1 MKKYKWGIVALA
13 VVASFVACTQS
24 KNKENDSANSTLTKE
39 RQVHDSVHRQQ
50 KEGIE
55 VKEDEEDNFR
65 ESMRIFKAS
74 DRELYLERDSS
85 ATYCFTVKKGVR
97 EMVKFGNMYLDDGAP
112 SLTYYKYSKYIYIVG
127 DINPN
132 SNGWVSRFFLYRINT
147 DDFSMKFIDAGAAIR
162 FTPQEIVMAEARLT
176 NEDEAECTAAEIWVM
191 HDVHYDIHGNRI
203 REEKKEYDCRELEH
217 RFGEDL
223 VNSIGL

>member
-1 MKKYKWGIVALA
+1 MKKSKWGIVALA

-39 RQVHDSVHRQQ
+39 RQVHDSVHIQQ

-55 VKEDEEDNFR
+55 VNEDEEDAFR

-132 SNGWVSRFFLYRINT
+132 SNGWTCRFFLYRINT
-147 DDFSMKFIDAGAAIR
+147 DDFSMKLINAGAAIR
-162 FTPQEIVMAEARLT
+162 FTPKEIVMAEARIT
-176 NEDEAECTAAEIWVM
+176 NEDKAECTADEIWLM
-191 HDVHYDIHGNRI
+191 HDVHYDINGHRI

-217 RFGEDL
+217 RYGEEL
-223 VNSIGL
+223 VNSKGL

>member
-1 MKKYKWGIVALA
+1 MKKYQWRTVVWA
-13 VVASFVACTQS
+13 VVVSLVACAQP
-24 KNKENDSANSTLTKE
+24 KE
-39 RQVHDSVHRQQ
+39 RQVEGAVQVQQ
-50 KEGIE
+50 EKGSE
-55 VKEDEEDNFR
+55 VIEEDVDTFR

-85 ATYCFTVKKGVR
+85 AYYCYSVKNGVR
-97 EMVKFGNMYLDDGAP
+97 ERIRFGNDYLDDGAFR
-112 SLTYYKYSKYIYIVG
+112 LTYYQYRKYIYIVG
-127 DINPN
+127 DIMPN

-147 DDFSMKFIDAGAAIR
+147 DDLSMKLIDAGAAIR
-162 FTPQEIVMAEARLT
+162 FTPQEIVMAEARIT
-176 NEDEAECTAAEIWVM
+176 NEDKAECTADEIWVM

-217 RFGEDL
+217 RYGEDL

>member
-1 MKKYKWGIVALA
+1 MKKYQWRTVVWA
-13 VVASFVACTQS
+13 VVVSLVACTQP
-24 KNKENDSANSTLTKE
+24 KE
-39 RQVHDSVHRQQ
+39 RQVEDAVQVQQ
-50 KEGIE
+50 EKGSEVIE
-55 VKEDEEDNFR
+55 EDEDTFR
-65 ESMRIFKAS
+65 ESKRIFQAS

-85 ATYCFTVKKGVR
+85 AYYCYSVKNGVR
-97 EMVKFGNMYLDDGAP
+97 ERIRFGNDYLDDGAFR
-112 SLTYYKYSKYIYIVG
+112 LTYYQYRKYIYIVG
-127 DINPN
+127 DIMPN

-147 DDFSMKFIDAGAAIR
+147 DDLSMKLIDAGAAIR

-217 RFGEDL
+217 RYGEDL

>member
-1 MKKYKWGIVALA
+1 MKKYKLGIIALA
-13 VVASFVACTQS
+13 VVVSLVACAQP
-24 KNKENDSANSTLTKE
+24 KE
-39 RQVHDSVHRQQ
+39 RQVEDAVQVQQ
-50 KEGIE
+50 VNGSEVIE
-55 VKEDEEDNFR
+55 EDEDTFR
-65 ESMRIFKAS
+65 ESKRIFHAS

-85 ATYCFTVKKGVR
+85 AYYCYSVKNGVR
-97 EMVKFGNMYLDDGAP
+97 ERMRFGNDYLDDGAF
-112 SLTYYKYSKYIYIVG
+112 SLTYYQYRKFIYVVG
-127 DINPN
+127 DIMPN

-147 DDFSMKFIDAGAAIR
+147 DDFSMKLIDAGAAIR

>member
-1 MKKYKWGIVALA
+1 MVVWA
-13 VVASFVACTQS
+13 VVVSLVACAQP
-24 KNKENDSANSTLTKE
+24 KE
-39 RQVHDSVHRQQ
+39 RQVEDAVQVQQ
-50 KEGIE
+50 VNGSEVIE
-55 VKEDEEDNFR
+55 EDEDTFR
-65 ESMRIFKAS
+65 ESKRIFHAS

-85 ATYCFTVKKGVR
+85 AYYCYSVKNGVR
-97 EMVKFGNMYLDDGAP
+97 ERMRFGNDYLDDGAF
-112 SLTYYKYSKYIYIVG
+112 SLTYYQYRNFIYIAG
-127 DINPN
+127 DIMPN

-147 DDFSMKFIDAGAAIR
+147 DDFSMKLIDAGAAIR

-203 REEKKEYDCRELEH
+203 REEKKEYDCRELEN
-217 RFGEDL
+217 RYGEDL

>member
-39 RQVHDSVHRQQ
+39 RQAEDSVLTQQ

-55 VKEDEEDNFR
+55 VNEDEEETFR
-65 ESMRIFKAS
+65 ESKRIFQAS
-74 DRELYLERDSS
+74 DRELYLERDSLS
-85 ATYCFTVKKGVR
+85 YYCYSVKNGVR
-97 EMVKFGNMYLDDGAP
+97 ERMKFGNIYLDDGAFR
-112 SLTYYKYSKYIYIVG
+112 LTYYKYRKYIYIVG
-127 DINPN
+127 DIMPN
-132 SNGWVSRFFLYRINT
+132 SNGWVCRFFLYRINT
-147 DDFSMKFIDAGAAIR
+147 DNFSMKLIDAGAAIR
-162 FTPQEIVMAEARLT
+162 FTPKEIVMAEARLT

-217 RFGEDL
+217 RYGEEL
-223 VNSIGL
+223 VNSKGL

>member
-1 MKKYKWGIVALA
+1 MVVWA
-13 VVASFVACTQS
+13 VVVSLVACAQP
-24 KNKENDSANSTLTKE
+24 KE
-39 RQVHDSVHRQQ
+39 RQVEDAVQVQQ
-50 KEGIE
+50 VNGSEVIE
-55 VKEDEEDNFR
+55 EDEDTFR
-65 ESMRIFKAS
+65 ESKRIFHAS

-85 ATYCFTVKKGVR
+85 AYYCYSVKNGVR
-97 EMVKFGNMYLDDGAP
+97 ERMRFGNDYLDDGAF
-112 SLTYYKYSKYIYIVG
+112 SLTYYQYRKFIYIVG
-127 DINPN
+127 DIMPN

-162 FTPQEIVMAEARLT
+162 FTPKEIVMAEARLT
-176 NEDEAECTAAEIWVM
+176 NEDEAECDEAECTAAEIWVM

>member
-1 MKKYKWGIVALA
+1 MKKYQWRMGVWA
-13 VVASFVACTQS
+13 VVVSLVACAQP
-24 KNKENDSANSTLTKE
+24 KE
-39 RQVHDSVHRQQ
+39 RQVEGAVQVQQ
-50 KEGIE
+50 EKGSEVIE
-55 VKEDEEDNFR
+55 EDEDTFR
-65 ESMRIFKAS
+65 ESKRIFQAS

-85 ATYCFTVKKGVR
+85 AYYCYSVKNGVR
-97 EMVKFGNMYLDDGAP
+97 ERIRFGNDYLDDGAFR
-112 SLTYYKYSKYIYIVG
+112 LTYYQYRKYIYIVG
-127 DINPN
+127 DIMPN

-147 DDFSMKFIDAGAAIR
+147 DDLSMKLIDAGAAIR

-217 RFGEDL
+217 RYGEDL

>member
-1 MKKYKWGIVALA
+1 MKKYQWRTVVWA
-13 VVASFVACTQS
+13 VVVSLVACAQP
-24 KNKENDSANSTLTKE
+24 KE
-39 RQVHDSVHRQQ
+39 RQVEGAVQVQQ
-50 KEGIE
+50 EKGSE
-55 VKEDEEDNFR
+55 VIEEDVDTFR

-85 ATYCFTVKKGVR
+85 AYYCYSVKNGVR
-97 EMVKFGNMYLDDGAP
+97 ERIRFGNDYLDDGAFR
-112 SLTYYKYSKYIYIVG
+112 LTYYQYRKYIYIVG
-127 DINPN
+127 DIMPN

-147 DDFSMKFIDAGAAIR
+147 DDLSMKLIDAGAAIR

-217 RFGEDL
+217 RYGEDL

>member
-39 RQVHDSVHRQQ
+39 RQAEDSVLTQQ
-50 KEGIE
+50 KNGI
-55 VKEDEEDNFR
+55 VVNEDEEDNFR
-65 ESMRIFKAS
+65 ESMRIFQAS

-85 ATYCFTVKKGVR
+85 ATYCFTVKNGVR
-97 EMVKFGNMYLDDGAP
+97 ERMKFGNMYLDDGAP

-132 SNGWVSRFFLYRINT
+132 SNGWTCRFFLYRINT
-147 DDFSMKFIDAGAAIR
+147 DDFSMKLINAGAAIR
-162 FTPQEIVMAEARLT
+162 FTPKEIVMAEARLT
-176 NEDEAECTAAEIWVM
+176 NEDKAECTADEIWVM
-191 HDVHYDIHGNRI
+191 HDVHYDINGHRT
-203 REEKKEYDCRELEH
+203 REEKKEYDYAEMEH
-217 RFGEDL
+217 RYGEKL
-223 VNSIGL
+223 VNSKGL